1 MGRKMTGIFRPP
13 LGWRGAAAVLSFL
26 SAIGPASTRPLCA
39 GENQSLAG
47 QLLVATAEMGD
58 PRFAETVIYMVQHD
72 ENGAMGLVI
81 NRPIAKGPIADLLR
95 GLGVESRA
103 ARGEIVIHYG
113 GPVEPEKAFVLHSD
127 DYAGR
132 GTTVVG
138 GGIAVTAD
146 AEIVRALAEGRGPRQ
161 SLFTLGYAGWAP
173 GQLEAEIRANAW
185 FTIPAEK
192 KLIFDDDPE
201 TKWEHAMARR
211 KIKT

>member
-1 MGRKMTGIFRPP
+1 MTGIFRPL
-13 LGWRGAAAVLSFL
+13 LGWRGAAAALSLLF
-26 SAIGPASTRPLCA
+26 AIGPTSLRPLCA
-39 GENQSLAG
+39 GENRSLAG

-58 PRFAETVIYMVQHD
+58 PHFEETVIYLLEHD
-72 ENGAMGLVI
+72 ENGAIGLVI
-81 NRPIAKGPIADLLR
+81 NRPLARGPIADLLR
-95 GLGVESRA
+95 GLGVESGA

-127 DYAGR
+127 DYVGR

-138 GGIAVTAD
+138 GHIAVTAD
-146 AEIVRALAEGRGPRQ
+146 TEIVRALAEGRGPRQ
-161 SLFTLGYAGWAP
+161 SLFTFGYAGWGP

-201 TKWEHAMARR
+201 AKWEHATAKR

>member
-1 MGRKMTGIFRPP
+1 MTGIFRPLP
-13 LGWRGAAAVLSFL
+13 GWRGAIGVLL
-26 SAIGPASTRPLCA
+26 LLCATAPASTRPLFA
-39 GENQSLAG
+39 GENQFLTG

-58 PRFAETVIYMVQHD
+58 PRFAETVVYMVEHD

-81 NRPIAKGPIADLLR
+81 NRPLAKGPIADLLR

-113 GPVEPEKAFVLHSD
+113 GPVEPEKALVLHSD

-146 AEIVRALAEGRGPRQ
+146 TEIVRALAEEKGPRQ
-161 SLFTLGYAGWAP
+161 SLFIFGYAGWAP
-173 GQLEAEIRANAW
+173 GQLESEIRANAW

-201 TKWEHAMARR
+201 TKWEHAMAKR

>member
-1 MGRKMTGIFRPP
+1 MTGIFRPP

-138 GGIAVTAD
+138 GGIAVAAD

>member
-1 MGRKMTGIFRPP
+1 MTGIFRLP

-26 SAIGPASTRPLCA
+26 SAIGLASTRPLCA

-201 TKWEHAMARR
+201 TKWEHALAKR

>member
-1 MGRKMTGIFRPP
+1 MTGIFRPP
-13 LGWRGAAAVLSFL
+13 LGWRGAAAVLFFL
-26 SAIGPASTRPLCA
+26 SAIGPASLRPLCA

-58 PRFAETVIYMVQHD
+58 PRFEETVIYIVEHD
-72 ENGAMGLVI
+72 QNGAMGLVI
-81 NRPIAKGPIADLLR
+81 NRPLARGPIADLLR

-103 ARGEIVIHYG
+103 ARGDIVIHYG
-113 GPVEPEKAFVLHSD
+113 GPVEHEKAFVLHSD
-127 DYAGR
+127 DYAGK

-146 AEIVRALAEGRGPRQ
+146 TEIVRALAEGRGPRQ
-161 SLFTLGYAGWAP
+161 SLFIFGYAGWAP

-192 KLIFDDDPE
+192 KLILDDDPE
-201 TKWEHAMARR
+201 TKWEHAMAKR

>member
-1 MGRKMTGIFRPP
+1 MRRSIPNATLLI
-13 LGWRGAAAVLSFL
+13 LC
-26 SAIGPASTRPLCA
+26 AIGLASTRPLYA

-81 NRPIAKGPIADLLR
+81 NRPIAKGPITNLLR
-95 GLGVESRA
+95 GLEVESRA
-103 ARGEIVIHYG
+103 ARGEILIHYG

-146 AEIVRALAEGRGPRQ
+146 AEIVRALAEGGGPRQ
-161 SLFTLGYAGWAP
+161 SLFTLGDGGWAP
-173 GQLEAEIRANAW
+173 GPLEAEIRANAW

-192 KLIFDDDPE
+192 KLIFADDPE